1 MTNKELIKRYPW
13 LTPFNRFSGKLI
25 TDCAGPNGEE
35 GFWPGS
41 PTEHPDYNYDFTE
54 LDNLPDGWRKA
65 FGERMCEEIRKALI
79 KNNCLNDYYVAE
91 IKEEYGGLRW
101 YDYGAPAEVEEII
114 KKYTQ
119 LSYYTCIDCGQ
130 PATKISKGWNSPFCD
145 KCAKKLDDYMK
156 FENIEEVYY
165 NE

>member
-41 PTEHPDYNYDFTE
+41 PTKHPDYNYDFTE
-54 LDNLPDGWRKA
+54 LDSLPDGWRKA

-91 IKEEYGGLRW
+91 IKEKYGGLCW

-114 KKYTQ
+114 KKYEQ
-119 LSYYTCIDCGQ
+119 LSYHICELCGEYVEEVHSNIFI
-130 PATKISKGWNSPFCD
+130 TLCD
-145 KCAKKLDDYMK
+145 KCIKKFKKRSYK
-156 FENIEEVYY
+156 Y
-165 NE
+165 